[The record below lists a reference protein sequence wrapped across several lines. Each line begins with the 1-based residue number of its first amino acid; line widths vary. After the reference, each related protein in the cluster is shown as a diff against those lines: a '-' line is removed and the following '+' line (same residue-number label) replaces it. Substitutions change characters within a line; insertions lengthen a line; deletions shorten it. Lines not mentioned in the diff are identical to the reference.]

1 MSGSHAA
8 KPDLSDANVRIG
20 AAGAK
25 VQQGA
30 ALVGITGLLASAVI
44 GFTGMFGTTHDFFVK
59 SWMQNYMF
67 VLSISLGAFFFI
79 FIQFLTR
86 AAWSTTVRRVA
97 ELLAGNLQWAW
108 VGLLPIVV
116 LWFSGGS
123 HDAGGTHAQ
132 SEPGATQAAEVSY
145 APEISYS
152 PEVSFNLAAS
162 SIPAA
167 TGTAAAASPA
177 APAGGGGGGDGHGD
191 AHGGD
196 HGHGHAG
203 WGPGIL
209 FPWADMEAMRSH
221 NQAEY
226 DLVIGKVAYLNAEF
240 FWIRNLIYVVFWAFA
255 ARWYLK
261 RSLAQDDSG
270 EVGLTLTMQKWSGP
284 MAIGFGLTIT
294 FAAFDWIMSLS
305 PGWFSTMFGVYFFCG
320 CCTTGFSMIIIAT
333 QRLQSMGRLQGI
345 VNAEHYQDLGK
356 LLFAFGMVF
365 WAYIGFSQYMLIWY
379 ANIPEETGW
388 FLARQIGGWGT
399 ISLLLL
405 FGHFVIPFV
414 AIISK
419 WVKRMKWAL
428 MGAAIWMLAFAW
440 LDLFWLVMPVIPLDI
455 MTAKTYMEVVEAHVN
470 DTTGITNPINFT
482 MLAGVGGIY
491 LWMTMR
497 RFRKYRVLAIKDP
510 RLPEG
515 LAFENQ

>member
-1 MSGSHAA
+1 MSGSHGSHGV
-8 KPDLSDANVRIG
+8 KPDFSDANVRLGSAGMNIQQT
-20 AAGAK
+20 AAI
-25 VQQGA
+25 
-30 ALVGITGLLASAVI
+30 VGITGLLASAVI
-44 GFTGMFGTTHDFFVK
+44 GFTGLFGTTHDFFVK
-59 SWMQNYMF
+59 SWMQNYIF
-67 VLSISLGAFFFI
+67 VLSISLGALFFV

-86 AAWSTTVRRVA
+86 AGWSTTVRRVA
-97 ELLAGNLQWAW
+97 ELLASNLQWAW
-108 VGLLPIVV
+108 LGLVPIVI
-116 LWFSGGS
+116 LWFSGGGG
-123 HDAGGTHAQ
+123 HDAGASHAMHAP
-132 SEPGATQAAEVSY
+132 EVIQAAE
-145 APEISYS
+145 ISYTLDPS
-152 PEVSFNLAAS
+152 SVS
-162 SIPAA
+162 
-167 TGTAAAASPA
+167 
-177 APAGGGGGGDGHGD
+177 APLGGGGGGDGHGD

-196 HGHGHAG
+196 HGHGHVG

-226 DLVIGKVAYLNAEF
+226 DLVIGKVAYLNATF
-240 FWIRNLIYVVFWAFA
+240 FWIRNVIYVLFWAFA

-261 RSLAQDDSG
+261 RSVAQDESG
-270 EVGLTLTMQKWSGP
+270 DVRITSTMQKWSGP
-284 MAIGFGLTIT
+284 MAIGFGLTTT

-320 CCTTGFSMIIIAT
+320 CCTTGFSMIILAT
-333 QRLQSMGRLQGI
+333 QRLQSMGRLQGF

-388 FLARQIGGWGT
+388 FLARQIGGWGP

-428 MGAAIWMLAFAW
+428 MVAAIWMLAFAW
-440 LDLFWLVMPVIPLDI
+440 LDLFWLIMPVIPLDF
-455 MTAKTYMEVVEAHVN
+455 MTAKTYMEVVEAHAN

-491 LWMTMR
+491 LWMTIR
-497 RFRKYRVLAIKDP
+497 RFRSHRILAIQDP
-510 RLPEG
+510 RLREG
-515 LAFENQ
+515 LSFENQ

>member
-1 MSGSHAA
+1 MSSSHAS
-8 KPDLSDANVRIG
+8 KPDFSDSNVRLG
-20 AAGAK
+20 TAGAT
-25 VQQGA
+25 VQQVA
-30 ALVGITGLLASAVI
+30 AIVGICGLVASAVI
-44 GFTGMFGTTHDFFVK
+44 GFSGMFGTTHDFFVK

-86 AAWSTTVRRVA
+86 AGWSTTVRRVA

-108 VGLLPIVV
+108 VGLVPIVV

-123 HDAGGTHAQ
+123 HDAGASHAM
-132 SEPGATQAAEVSY
+132 QASPDVTYTA
-145 APEISYS
+145 EISYTAD
-152 PEVSFNLAAS
+152 PAS
-162 SIPAA
+162 LSSGA
-167 TGTAAAASPA
+167 GG
-177 APAGGGGGGDGHGD
+177 AGGGGGGDGHG
-191 AHGGD
+191 AGHGDG

-270 EVGLTLTMQKWSGP
+270 DVALTSTMQKWSGP

-388 FLARQIGGWGT
+388 FLARQVGGWGT

-428 MGAAIWMLAFAW
+428 FGAAIWMLAFAW

-455 MTAKTYMEVVEAHVN
+455 MTAKTYQEVVEAHAN
-470 DTTGITNPINFT
+470 DTTGITNPLNFT

-491 LWMTMR
+491 LWMTIR
-497 RFRKYRVLAIKDP
+497 RFRNHRLLAIKDP